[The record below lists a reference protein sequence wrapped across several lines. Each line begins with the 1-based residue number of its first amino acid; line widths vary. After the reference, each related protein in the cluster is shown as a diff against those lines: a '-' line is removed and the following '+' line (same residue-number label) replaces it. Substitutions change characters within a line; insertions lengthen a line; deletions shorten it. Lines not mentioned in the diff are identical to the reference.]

1 MSLAEC
7 TKNYPV
13 GMHLPLSSAVAG
25 HLEALATTGSTNT
38 ELVARASATD
48 LPDFSVLV
56 TDDQTAGK
64 GRLGRTWVAPRGTTL
79 AISVLLKPTAAATGP
94 GSSLGWLPLLAGLA
108 MTRAVGSLVSGH
120 EVALKWPND
129 VQVDG
134 LKVSGILAE
143 LLPQGGAVVVGA
155 GLNLTMSHEQLPV
168 PTATSLTL
176 NGVAPDDI
184 VDHALS
190 AYLRH
195 LRELYDAFST
205 SGLDATASGLRE
217 AVTRACGTIG
227 RSVRVELPGG
237 TDLYGSADSIDELGR
252 LVVRSSGDGSLQPVA
267 AGDVT
272 HLRYE

>member
-1 MSLAEC
+1 
-7 TKNYPV
+7 
-13 GMHLPLSSAVAG
+13 MHLPLSSAVVG
-25 HLEALATTGSTNT
+25 HLEVLATAGSTNT
-38 ELVARASATD
+38 ELVARASASE

-64 GRLGRTWVAPRGTTL
+64 GRLGRTWVAPTGTTL
-79 AISVLLKPTAAATGP
+79 AISVLLRPRMMPTAPT
-94 GSSLGWLPLLAGLA
+94 SNLGWLPLLAGLA

-134 LKVSGILAE
+134 RKVSGILAE
-143 LLPQGGAVVVGA
+143 LLPQGDAVVVGA
-155 GLNLTMSHEQLPV
+155 GLNLTMSQEQLPV

-176 NGVAPDDI
+176 NGVSTDDI
-184 VDHALS
+184 VDRALS
-190 AYLRH
+190 AYLQH
-195 LRELYDAFST
+195 LRKLYEAFST
-205 SGLDATASGLRE
+205 SGLDITASGLKE

-227 RSVRVELPGG
+227 RRVRVELPGG
-237 TDLYGSADSIDELGR
+237 TDLYGTADAIDELGR
-252 LVVRSSGDGSLQPVA
+252 LVVRSSEDGSLHHVA